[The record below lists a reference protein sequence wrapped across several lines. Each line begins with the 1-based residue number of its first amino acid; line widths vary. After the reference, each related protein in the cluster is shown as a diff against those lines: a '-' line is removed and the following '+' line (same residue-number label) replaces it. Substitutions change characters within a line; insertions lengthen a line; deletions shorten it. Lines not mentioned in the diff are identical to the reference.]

1 MRAMLAVLVA
11 LFLSACCGCA
21 SAPTCD
27 ALHDTTLRLEFGHGI
42 CSGTAIGPHTILT
55 AQHCL
60 KNDTLKLVNNKP
72 VKVTGIGRDKHDAL
86 TLRLSGI
93 TFKTWARMGH
103 MPHQGDRI
111 RWWGNPRIGNMIA
124 RDVYREGHVA
134 ALEDGLII
142 YDASICFGDSG
153 SGIFNDRGEVVGVI
167 SAMTDFNGCT
177 FMLAY
182 PL

>member
-1 MRAMLAVLVA
+1 MTRPCDWS
-11 LFLSACCGCA
+11 SATAFVPARPSVRTQSSPHSTA
-21 SAPTCD
+21 SKT
-27 ALHDTTLRLEFGHGI
+27 
-42 CSGTAIGPHTILT
+42 
-55 AQHCL
+55 
-60 KNDTLKLVNNKP
+60 TLKLVNNKP